1 MRKMRLITV
10 CVLMPVFAGLM
21 ALSGL
26 TTSAT
31 AGEAADLELTISGIA
46 PIQGQISIAVFAD
59 KAGYKAGDDPIASA
73 TIQVDGESVTEVF
86 SGLEAGDCAIKIF
99 HDVNGNG
106 KLDTNMIGIPTE
118 PFGFSNGA
126 KARFG
131 PPSFNDAR
139 FDLESGDNTHEI
151 VMESAE

>member
-1 MRKMRLITV
+1 MRKMRLIT
-10 CVLMPVFAGLM
+10 FLM
-21 ALSGL
+21 ALPFFAGFIALSGQ
-26 TTSAT
+26 T
-31 AGEAADLELTISGIA
+31 GAAVAAEPAELKLTISGIA
-46 PIQGQISIAVFAD
+46 PISGQIAVAVFSD
-59 KAGYKAGDDPIASA
+59 KASYKAGDDPIAST
-73 TIQVDGESVTEVF
+73 TIQVDGESVSDVIL
-86 SGLEAGDCAIKIF
+86 GLEAGDCAIKIY

-131 PPSFNDAR
+131 PPGFDEAR
-139 FDLESGDNTHEI
+139 FDLDAGVNTQEI